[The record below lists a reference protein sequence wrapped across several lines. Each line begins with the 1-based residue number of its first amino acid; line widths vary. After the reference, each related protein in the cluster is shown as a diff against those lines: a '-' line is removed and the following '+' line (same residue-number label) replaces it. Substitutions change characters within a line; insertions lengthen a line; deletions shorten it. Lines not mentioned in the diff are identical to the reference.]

1 MAINMGDKSKKNEEI
16 VKHDIKV
23 TRAKK
28 LDDKNVI
35 MFDMEVNGI
44 SIYGCSYRTLER
56 KDGSGEFGKVG
67 FPSHK
72 ASDDKYYSYCW
83 FKISDD
89 DMDIIENGI
98 EALI

>member
-1 MAINMGDKSKKNEEI
+1 MAIKMGDKSKKNEEI
-16 VKHDIKV
+16 VEHDIKV

-28 LDDKNVI
+28 LEEKNVI

-83 FKISDD
+83 FKISDK
-89 DMDIIENGI
+89 DMDIIEKGI